1 MPFSKSI
8 IFILKSHE
16 HNQSV
21 VEGGFVFHLY
31 PLLLSSLKTTTT
43 TFINKV
49 VSEVLPQ
56 KWPTGPNRGSIA
68 QFVGLSQRCSIL
80 RTHKE
85 FNPLLSK
92 KSENLLPQAAVA
104 AALSQSLRC

>member
-31 PLLLSSLKTTTT
+31 PLLLSSLKTIT
-43 TFINKV
+43 TFINIV

-68 QFVGLSQRCSIL
+68 QLVGLSQRCSIL

-85 FNPLLSK
+85 FSPLLSK
-92 KSENLLPQAAVA
+92 KSEDLLPQAAVA

>member
-8 IFILKSHE
+8 IFILRSRE

-31 PLLLSSLKTTTT
+31 PLLLSSLKTTT
-43 TFINKV
+43 FINKV
-49 VSEVLPQ
+49 FSEVLPQ

-68 QFVGLSQRCSIL
+68 QLVGLSQRCSIL

-85 FNPLLSK
+85 FSPLLSK
-92 KSENLLPQAAVA
+92 KSEDLLPQAAVA